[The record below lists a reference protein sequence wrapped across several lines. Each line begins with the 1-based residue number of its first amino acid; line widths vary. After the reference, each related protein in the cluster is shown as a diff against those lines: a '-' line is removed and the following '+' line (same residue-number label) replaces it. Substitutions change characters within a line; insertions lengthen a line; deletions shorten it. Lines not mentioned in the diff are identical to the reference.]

1 MVSRH
6 YNLASGMDMPCL
18 VAQQRYNAMSL
29 ECEPG
34 GRVGRL
40 DQLSRSFEEGLGG
53 MSGRDRNGRER
64 GVRCE
69 YSRYQIKK
77 PGESVAGHLK

>member
-1 MVSRH
+1 MVGRH
-6 YNLASGMDMPCL
+6 YNLAGGMDTPCL

-29 ECEPG
+29 EFGPD

-53 MSGRDRNGRER
+53 MSGEDRNGRER
-64 GVRCE
+64 GSDANIADTR
-69 YSRYQIKK
+69 SRNQ
-77 PGESVAGHLK
+77 GNR